1 MKKIPVYPLE
11 QVAQIKQKRLEEAEK
26 LLKEKKEIL
35 DKEEIN
41 LETAKKKR
49 DEVKK
54 LKTEKL
60 RQMWNE
66 MEEGTT
72 SDKIELHEKY
82 IKDVIAKQ
90 LVEEEKKVKQ
100 QTDIVTKARNEVEQA
115 RQDRLK
121 KQQEKEKITLHKKGW
136 DKEMLEEIIKDE
148 GNLSDELGT
157 SMHARKKRGE
167 K

>member
-1 MKKIPVYPLE
+1 
-11 QVAQIKQKRLEEAEK
+11 
-26 LLKEKKEIL
+26 
-35 DKEEIN
+35 
-41 LETAKKKR
+41 
-49 DEVKK
+49 
-54 LKTEKL
+54 
-60 RQMWNE
+60 MWNE